1 MKSLLLLVVCAG
13 LLGTG
18 CGEEDVGAQ
27 NDRISTE
34 LFRELEAIADDDGGY
49 ASPNDVTCVR
59 PKPER
64 FECRAYDDVRDNV
77 AAFAVYRVRDCGEG
91 IGWKARLVSDPTES
105 FPDKLRY
112 DDSVN
117 LICD

>member
-1 MKSLLLLVVCAG
+1 MKLLVLLAVSAA

-18 CGEEDVGAQ
+18 CGEEDVAVQ

-34 LFRELEAIADDDGGY
+34 LFGELEAIAYDDKGY

-64 FECRAYDDVRDNV
+64 FECRAYNDVRDNV
-77 AAFAVYRVRDCGEG
+77 ATFAEYRVHDCGV
-91 IGWKARLVSDPTES
+91 GWKARLVSDPTES
-105 FPDKLRY
+105 FPDDVRRDASPDLT
-112 DDSVN
+112 
-117 LICD
+117 CP